1 MAMNK
6 YKKWFVTAL
15 FISAVSIILVTSLTF
30 NSDTLE
36 ALKKIKFE
44 YFVAA
49 AFSHILLYFIWG
61 FRVQALCKALGHS
74 VSSMKMTEMVISST
88 FVGGITP
95 AFAGG
100 ELLKMHLLNKHGIPL
115 GRATA
120 VVVGERLLD
129 ALIIFSCL
137 PLALYILED
146 TLSNYKLDLAFL
158 IANFLLFISLFL
170 FIYAVWKPEKVK
182 NGLHKVLENRIIKKL
197 ISFAGK
203 GANNR
208 ANISL
213 TDLTK
218 HIDREIDYFHGS
230 IKLFFSEGKKGLL
243 LGFIFTLLFWV
254 VDFSLLVLI
263 LRGLS
268 QNPSILTAFAA
279 QVILAVI
286 IIIPATPGAS
296 GVAELGAASIFS
308 IFVSSSLLGI
318 TVIAWRTLTY
328 HLNLLLGGL
337 MSLKIFRDMD
347 LLKKLAGNSIDS
359 KEAQKEP
366 ENIF

>member
-1 MAMNK
+1 MNR
-6 YKKWFVTAL
+6 YKKWLITAL
-15 FISAVSIILVTSLTF
+15 AISAISIVLVTSLTF
-30 NSDTLE
+30 NSETIE

-44 YFVAA
+44 YMLAA

-88 FVGGITP
+88 FVAGITP

-137 PLALYILED
+137 PLALYILEG
-146 TLSNYKLDLAFL
+146 TLSNYKLDLAFI
-158 IANFLLFISLFL
+158 IANSLLFISLFI

-182 NGLHKVLENRIIKKL
+182 NILHKILKNRIIKKCAA
-197 ISFAGK
+197 FPGK
-203 GANNR
+203 GANTSFLN
-208 ANISL
+208 L
-213 TDLTK
+213 TER
-218 HIDREIDYFHGS
+218 IDREIDHFHGS
-230 IKLFFSEGKKGLL
+230 VKIFFSEGKKGLL
-243 LGFIFTLLFWV
+243 LGLVLTLLFWV

-268 QNPSILTAFAA
+268 QTPSILTAFAA

-286 IIIPATPGAS
+286 MIIPATPGAS

-308 IFVSSSLLGI
+308 IFVSSSILGI

-337 MSLKIFRDMD
+337 MSLKVFRDMD
-347 LLKKLAGNSIDS
+347 LIKKLTGDS
-359 KEAQKEP
+359 MDSRETQKEP
-366 ENIF
+366 ETIF